1 MKKAGKQDEEE
12 KESKAVRPQSEK
24 PGGEMQPAWPEGE
37 RAEPERVGGTQAGEA
52 RQPGLAGKAK
62 GQLAPRTHVHL

>member
-12 KESKAVRPQSEK
+12 KESKAVRAQSEK

-52 RQPGLAGKAK
+52 R
-62 GQLAPRTHVHL
+62 